1 MNKISEIQ
9 LFYKNENKEH
19 IIVTNSQSAY
29 DVLREDWSPN
39 TIELQEEFKLLLLDR
54 DNKVLGVYSLSK
66 GGIAGTVVD
75 IRLMMVAAQKAKANA
90 IILAHNHPSGNLKP
104 SIQDRELTKK
114 ILKAS
119 KFLDVQL
126 LDHIIMTKKSYFS
139 FADEGML

>member
-66 GGIAGTVVD
+66 GGNCRYGCRYSLNDGSGT
-75 IRLMMVAAQKAKANA
+75 K
-90 IILAHNHPSGNLKP
+90 
-104 SIQDRELTKK
+104 
-114 ILKAS
+114 S
-119 KFLDVQL
+119 KGKR
-126 LDHIIMTKKSYFS
+126 HYF
-139 FADEGML
+139 GT